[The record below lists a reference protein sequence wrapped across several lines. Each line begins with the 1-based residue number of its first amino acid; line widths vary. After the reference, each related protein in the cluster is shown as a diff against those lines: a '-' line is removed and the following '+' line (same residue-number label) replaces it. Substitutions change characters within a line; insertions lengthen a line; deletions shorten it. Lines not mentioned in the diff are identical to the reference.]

1 MFCKNCAEVLTD
13 EDVTCPKCG
22 FAAGTGMK
30 YCGTCGEELLIGAAV
45 CEMCGTPVNSVP
57 GGFAQQPQHFQQ
69 AYQSAAQQQTFQ
81 QPYAQPQQ
89 TQQQPTYAQP
99 NVNQQIYQ
107 QQQAFQQQQFQQR
120 SMPPQQQ
127 AFQQPYSQGVQP
139 IPVYNVAQQKSKVA
153 AGLLGIFLGALGVH
167 NFYLGYTG
175 KAVIQLLLTLL
186 SCGTLGIISEI
197 WGLVEGIQLL
207 TGSINTDAKGIP
219 LKD

>member
-13 EDVTCPKCG
+13 TDVTCPKCG

-30 YCGTCGEELLIGAAV
+30 YCATCGEELPMGAAV
-45 CEMCGTPVNSVP
+45 CEMCGTAVTSVP
-57 GGFAQQPQHFQQ
+57 SGFAQQPQAFQQ
-69 AYQSAAQQQTFQ
+69 AYQSQPQPQPQQSFQ
-81 QPYAQPQQ
+81 QPY
-89 TQQQPTYAQP
+89 QQQPSFGAQP
-99 NVNQQIYQ
+99 NVNQQIFQ
-107 QQQAFQQQQFQQR
+107 QQQAFQQR
-120 SMPPQQQ
+120 SMPTPTQQ
-127 AFQQPYSQGVQP
+127 AFQQPYGQAVQP
-139 IPVYNVAQQKSKVA
+139 VPVYNVAQQKSKVA

-175 KAVIQLLLTLL
+175 KAVVQLLMTLL

-197 WGLVEGIQLL
+197 WGLIEGIQIL